1 MSTVTIAKGT
11 PTGNGSRMTTE
22 DDELDE
28 VLYHTVIDP
37 PEGGDN
43 QPSLIGCAIMVV
55 LVLVVVACALLAL

>member
-1 MSTVTIAKGT
+1 
-11 PTGNGSRMTTE
+11 MTTE